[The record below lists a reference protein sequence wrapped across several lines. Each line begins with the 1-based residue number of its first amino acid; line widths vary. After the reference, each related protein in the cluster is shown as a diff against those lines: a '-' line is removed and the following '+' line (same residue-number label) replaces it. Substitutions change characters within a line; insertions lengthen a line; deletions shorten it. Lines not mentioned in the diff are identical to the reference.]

1 MATVS
6 FDRAL
11 IIDSDQAAEN
21 FIRAMDAADARGRLE
36 FNDLTEEL
44 RRGDELIKRGIR
56 L

>member
-11 IIDSDQAAEN
+11 VIDSDEAAED
-21 FIRAMDAADARGRLE
+21 FVRALDAADARGRPE
-36 FNDLTEEL
+36 FSDVSDDL
-44 RRGDELIKRGIR
+44 RRGDEVIKRGIR